1 MSTIHLPKIDVEPR
15 QQIGTRYA
23 ARARKAGRLPAVI
36 YGHHQAPL
44 HVTADY
50 KALTTLLHGHAH
62 VVEVLVAGKSEP
74 CLIKDVQWNHLGN
87 EILHVDLERVD
98 LTERVTTEVD
108 LLLAGDAKGLKQ
120 AGAILEHPLSQIEIE
135 CLAIN
140 IPQSIKVDVSNLEV
154 GGQILVKDIK
164 LPEGITTTLSP
175 ETVIA
180 SISIIKEE
188 VAAPAAE
195 GASATEPEVIKRKPA
210 EGDDAAADAKPA
222 GKK

>member
-1 MSTIHLPKIDVEPR
+1 MSTTQLPKLTVEPR

-23 ARARKAGRLPAVI
+23 NRARKAGRLPAVI
-36 YGHHQAPL
+36 YGHHQAPN

-50 KALTTLLHGHAH
+50 KELTELLHAHAH
-62 VVEVLVAGKSEP
+62 VIDVVVAGKSEP

-87 EILHVDLERVD
+87 QIIHVDMERVD

-108 LLLAGDAKGLKQ
+108 LLLVGDAKGLKQ
-120 AGAILEHPLSQIEIE
+120 AGAILEHPLTQIEIE

-140 IPQSIKVDVSNLEV
+140 IPQSIKVDVSALDV
-154 GGQILVKDIK
+154 GDQLLVKDVK

-175 ETVIA
+175 EVVVA
-180 SISIIKEE
+180 AVSVVKEE
-188 VAAPAAE
+188 VAAEPVE
-195 GASATEPEVIKRKPA
+195 GAAAAEPEVIKRKPA

-222 GKK
+222 AKK